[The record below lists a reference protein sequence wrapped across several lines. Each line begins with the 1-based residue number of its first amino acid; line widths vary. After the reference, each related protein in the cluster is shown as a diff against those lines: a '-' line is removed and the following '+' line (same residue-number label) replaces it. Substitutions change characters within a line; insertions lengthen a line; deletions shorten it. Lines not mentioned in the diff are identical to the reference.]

1 MLNVLARIKYDNMLQ
16 VSINMYVEIW
26 VSTCIN
32 NINNTYFTEK
42 WKYKIVKYVIE

>member
-26 VSTCIN
+26 VT